1 MNSMA
6 LSLRDYQDTESSTL
20 KNKILDIFDIIFT
33 IVYTGEAVLKI
44 LGMGFVM
51 HKNSYLRETW
61 NILDFVVVLIG
72 LVSILP
78 YIPNLKALRTL
89 RVLRPLRS
97 VKAVPSMKRLVGS
110 LLMSIP

>member
-1 MNSMA
+1 V
-6 LSLRDYQDTESSTL
+6 
-20 KNKILDIFDIIFT
+20 FT
-33 IVYTGEAVLKI
+33 VVYTGEAVFKI

-51 HKNSYLRETW
+51 HKNSYLRDYW
-61 NILDFVVVLIG
+61 NILDFTVVLIG
-72 LVSILP
+72 LISILP
-78 YIPNLKALRTL
+78 NIPNLKALRTL